1 MMNGGFGYN
10 NPSGSIKNFSCLR
23 AITYWAGCLGL
34 FQSLLF
40 IALTITGILSYNC
53 VININD
59 TFNYGSVIPTIFMA
73 LYFKSNCNPDS
84 FPAYQNEFIRTK
96 TILDPTDVLIWDCV
110 YLGVAVCWLIAS
122 GLILVYVSKDNRKS
136 TAGVLLTWVFVTIAI
151 SCMDL
156 ALGIIFGCDY
166 ANFKSEA
173 TGYNLSSAYAG
184 EIQPQAVQILAAMVA
199 SMSMML
205 LSFKGFVLWIM
216 NVGFAVYLLMR
227 SIFIVN
233 DNDGTENLFM
243 PRKDSDDILATRPP
257 INAYQEEQKTEVM
270 ATVFANEAFVPDNN
284 TSPSEDTF
292 GINQEFINRAA
303 RLSKDVSFQERRF
316 RNLDN
321 FQQYPPR
328 SRPESTIPEQGEAQI
343 VVGAFP
349 APDYTPPM
357 QRAAQNRN
365 NLYQ

>member
-1 MMNGGFGYN
+1 MNGGFGYS
-10 NPSGSIKNFSCLR
+10 NPSGLIKNFNCLK
-23 AITYWAGCLGL
+23 AVTYWAGFIGL

-40 IALTITGILSYNC
+40 IALTIVGIVSYNC
-53 VININD
+53 VINING
-59 TFNYGSVIPTIFMA
+59 TFNYASVIPTIFMA
-73 LYFKSNCNPDS
+73 LYFKSDSCSPDA
-84 FPAYQNEFIRTK
+84 FPAYQNEFIQTK
-96 TILDPTDVLIWDCV
+96 TILNPTDILIWDSV

-122 GLILVYVSKDNRKS
+122 TLILLYVTKDNRKN
-136 TAGVLLTWVFVTIAI
+136 TAGVLMTWVIITMIV
-151 SCMDL
+151 SGMDL
-156 ALGIIFGCDY
+156 ALGIIFGIDY
-166 ANFKSEA
+166 GRFQKEA
-173 TGYNLSSAYAG
+173 EEYNLSSAYAG
-184 EIQPQAVQILAAMVA
+184 ELQPQAAQVLAAMVA

-205 LSFKGFVLWIM
+205 LSFKGFVFWIV
-216 NVGFAVYLLMR
+216 NVGLAVYLLMR
-227 SIFIVN
+227 SIWIIN
-233 DNDGTENLFM
+233 DNDGADNLFM

-270 ATVFANEAFVPDNN
+270 ATVFANEAFVPDNA
-284 TSPSEDTF
+284 SPSENNF
-292 GINQEFINRAA
+292 NINQDLISRAA

-357 QRAAQNRN
+357 QRAAQNRG